1 MTADVKRVYAFGKD
15 AEGNNVT
22 EGNKDMKNILGGK
35 GANLAEMALIGL
47 PVPPG
52 FTITCQTCME
62 YANANNTW
70 PEGALD
76 TIQEYRL
83 DLEKRIGK
91 RIGDA
96 EDPLLVSVRSGAPMS
111 MPGMMDTVLNLGRT
125 TSRSTAL
132 SSTPTTPAS
141 RGTAIVASSRCSRTW
156 LWASMATCSKT
167 PLPPRSSLAA

>member
-62 YANANNTW
+62 YANATHTW

-76 TIQEYRL
+76 T
-83 DLEKRIGK
+83 
-91 RIGDA
+91 
-96 EDPLLVSVRSGAPMS
+96 LLKIRFLFPFVP
-111 MPGMMDTVLNLGRT
+111 
-125 TSRSTAL
+125 AL
-132 SSTPTTPAS
+132 PCRCPA
-141 RGTAIVASSRCSRTW
+141 
-156 LWASMATCSKT
+156 
-167 PLPPRSSLAA
+167 